1 MVRPTL
7 GDVVAH
13 TLSRADARRI
23 AVRAQLLTADR
34 PTDVH
39 DTVRRLSLLQL
50 NPTAPI
56 APSADLV
63 LWSRIGSSY
72 DPAELSKAL
81 DEQTIL
87 DYRMTLRVAEDLALY
102 RAEMA
107 DWPGSGPDVRAWKLA
122 NRQWVDDNEACRQDI
137 LELLRTDGP
146 LTASELPDTCVRPW
160 QSSGWNNNRNITM
173 MLDQLV
179 LMGDVAA
186 AGGTGKDRLWD
197 LAERVYPAG
206 PVIPLEE
213 ARRLRDERRLG
224 ALGIARARG
233 PACPVEPLDV
243 GAAGEAAVVE
253 GVRGEWRVDPSL
265 LDAPFEGRAALLSP
279 FDRLLHD
286 RKRMTEIFEFEYALE
301 MFKPAA
307 VRRWGYYALPVLVG
321 DRLVG
326 KLDADVRGGTLQV
339 HALYLDVPLSPAEK
353 DKIDQEI
360 ADLARW
366 LEVELDYTC

>member
-1 MVRPTL
+1 M
-7 GDVVAH
+7 
-13 TLSRADARRI
+13 
-23 AVRAQLLTADR
+23 RAQLLTADR
-34 PTDVH
+34 PKDVH
-39 DTVRRLSLLQL
+39 ETVRRLSLVQL

-63 LWSRIGSSY
+63 LWSRIGPAY
-72 DPAELSKAL
+72 DPSELQEAL
-81 DEQTIL
+81 DQQTIL

-107 DWPGSGPDVRAWKLA
+107 EWPGTGDDVKGWKKA
-122 NRQWVDDNEACRQDI
+122 NRQWVDDNEGCRQDI
-137 LELLRTDGP
+137 LALLRTDGP

-160 QSSGWNNNRNITM
+160 RSSGWNNNRNITM

-197 LAERVYPAG
+197 LAERVYPGG
-206 PVIPLEE
+206 PRIPLEE
-213 ARRLRDERRLG
+213 AQVLRDGRRLS
-224 ALGIARARG
+224 ALGIARSRG
-233 PACPVEPLDV
+233 PECPVEPLDV
-243 GAAGEAAVVE
+243 GTAGEPAVVE
-253 GVRGEWRVDPSL
+253 GVRGEWRVDPAL

-326 KLDADVRGGTLQV
+326 KLDATAQARVLQV
-339 HALYLDVPLSPAEK
+339 HALHLDVPLSSSEQDAV
-353 DKIDQEI
+353 DQEI
-360 ADLARW
+360 EDLARW
-366 LEVELDYTC
+366 LELDLAYDV

>member
-1 MVRPTL
+1 
-7 GDVVAH
+7 
-13 TLSRADARRI
+13 
-23 AVRAQLLTADR
+23 
-34 PTDVH
+34 
-39 DTVRRLSLLQL
+39 
-50 NPTAPI
+50 
-56 APSADLV
+56 
-63 LWSRIGSSY
+63 
-72 DPAELSKAL
+72 
-81 DEQTIL
+81 
-87 DYRMTLRVAEDLALY
+87 
-102 RAEMA
+102 
-107 DWPGSGPDVRAWKLA
+107 
-122 NRQWVDDNEACRQDI
+122 
-137 LELLRTDGP
+137 
-146 LTASELPDTCVRPW
+146 
-160 QSSGWNNNRNITM
+160 M

-243 GAAGEAAVVE
+243 GTAGEAAVVE

-326 KLDADVRGGTLQV
+326 KLDADARGGALQV
-339 HALYLDVPLSPAEK
+339 HALHLDVPLSPSEK
-353 DKIDQEI
+353 DAVDQEI
-360 ADLARW
+360 EDLARW
-366 LEVELDYTC
+366 LELELRQADRRRCTVGPSALA